1 MRLRFAGRFDH
12 TQQKILNPPPQ
23 QAALRSK
30 PPDLTIC
37 NLLFCATH
45 SLPSSEHSSCGRRLQ
60 TAHRAVCL
68 TPRRGATTERS
79 DTFVGGRRGH
89 SPLVRLCLL
98 SPQCESKSPLGETV
112 FPCAPGQA
120 PPLQNHFTTPQDQRR
135 AGATC
140 PAGALFRRETVG
152 AVCESPLQAWLAPIH
167 KKSPSKNAQ
176 RRRRWDKTCGVFA
189 LG

>member
-98 SPQCESKSPLGETV
+98 SPQCESKSPLGETLFIFGRGKPRPYRHGAGFAGRWGRCPLQKYTKCV
-112 FPCAPGQA
+112 TRSAARRGGGMRLHRRRKGCLRMAQIYMPIFVRKCPCAV
-120 PPLQNHFTTPQDQRR
+120 D
-135 AGATC
+135 
-140 PAGALFRRETVG
+140 
-152 AVCESPLQAWLAPIH
+152 
-167 KKSPSKNAQ
+167 
-176 RRRRWDKTCGVFA
+176 FA
-189 LG
+189 C